1 MLLLLHF
8 ENESWI
14 LKKNA
19 FYIHKGSLASGPSRE
34 RNWTWMKTSC
44 SWGFSRS
51 WKMCCFYWKDFYL
64 ITSRVCSVSTKT
76 QVTLFVSERILCF
89 NCSLENDSKYKGMKS
104 FLLLMKES
112 SSGLQSK
119 VNSPRFKALLV
130 PFLPLER
137 EMGSISASLVLRGL
151 PGWIRSEL
159 VRVWSPVMETC
170 GGVKEPSCEVSLARP
185 PFDKSTLV
193 NKILPNRID
202 RAANWKYNY
211 GFILTNGAISK

>member
-1 MLLLLHF
+1 
-8 ENESWI
+8 
-14 LKKNA
+14 
-19 FYIHKGSLASGPSRE
+19 
-34 RNWTWMKTSC
+34 MKTSC

-151 PGWIRSEL
+151 PERARACLESRDGN
-159 VRVWSPVMETC
+159 VWGC
-170 GGVKEPSCEVSLARP
+170 Q
-185 PFDKSTLV
+185 
-193 NKILPNRID
+193 
-202 RAANWKYNY
+202 
-211 GFILTNGAISK
+211 GAIV